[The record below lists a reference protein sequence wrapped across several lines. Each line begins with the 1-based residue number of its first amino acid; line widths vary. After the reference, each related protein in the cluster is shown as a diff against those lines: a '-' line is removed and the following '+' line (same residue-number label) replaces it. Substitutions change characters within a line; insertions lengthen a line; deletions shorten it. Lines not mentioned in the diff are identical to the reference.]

1 MAKDP
6 VTLAAF
12 QTLDLRVGKV
22 LEVQP
27 VEGSKKLY
35 RLTVDLGESYG
46 TKTILTGIAQWYTV
60 EHLVNTKCIFIANLE
75 PKQMASV
82 TSEGMLLCVD
92 DGQRPWVVPVDE
104 SLPIGAIVR

>member
-6 VTLAAF
+6 VTLETF
-12 QTLDLRVGKV
+12 QTLDLRVGMV

-35 RLTVDLGESYG
+35 RLTVNLGEPYG
-46 TKTILTGIAQWYTV
+46 TKTILTGIAPWYTV
-60 EHLVNTKCIFIANLE
+60 ENLVNKRYIFIANLE

-82 TSEGMLLCVD
+82 TSEGMLLCAD
-92 DGQRPWVVPVDE
+92 DGQRPWIIPADD
-104 SLPIGAIVR
+104 SLPAGTVVR

>member
-6 VTLAAF
+6 VSLVAF

-27 VEGSKKLY
+27 VEGSKKLF
-35 RLTVDLGESYG
+35 RLTVDLREPYG
-46 TKTILTGIAQWYTV
+46 AKTILTGIAPWYTAGD
-60 EHLVNTKCIFIANLE
+60 LVNKKYIFIANLE

-82 TSEGMLLCVD
+82 TSEGMLLCAD
-92 DGQRPWVVPVDE
+92 DGQRPWVIPVDE
-104 SLPIGAIVR
+104 SLPIGAIAR